1 MLQKSLLHLGHA
13 SSKCSMFISVLGKK
27 VFGSPWTTLIRNH
40 NPTVPVLS
48 VKAQLGLLPG
58 YYQAA
63 TELLP
68 GTKPNYCWR
77 LYHCCALQYL
87 GFLISF
93 SLFKGK
99 GYPAQLS
106 YTSLSA
112 NLPHIGHQN
121 VTVMAPLSAYL
132 VSEPWGLTLGSQ
144 CALETVKMDLLLK
157 NFYFVQNS

>member
-1 MLQKSLLHLGHA
+1 MFNVYFCPWQKSFWLTMDHTNQEPQ
-13 SSKCSMFISVLGKK
+13 SNC
-27 VFGSPWTTLIRNH
+27 
-40 NPTVPVLS
+40 PVLS

-93 SLFKGK
+93 SLFKGT

-132 VSEPWGLTLGSQ
+132 VSEPLGLTLGSQ